1 MVDGMYRV
9 VMGKIERL
17 YSCELDQYIHLP
29 NVVAWTQRAYCNT
42 RSFHGKKGYY
52 KRKIYQV
59 KNAASNMSKSRYIIT
74 TMMMKMI
81 QTNEGYSHHLTFKT
95 RYWKRYGETRKNK
108 REGWQYTFFF
118 HKTPPNRVAT
128 APVTIPTTIR
138 CQETVDT
145 AGHAALIFD
154 PVRFDCEE
162 LPQSWMF
169 LK

>member
-1 MVDGMYRV
+1 MEENERQEKTK
-9 VMGKIERL
+9 GKDDNIL
-17 YSCELDQYIHLP
+17 
-29 NVVAWTQRAYCNT
+29 
-42 RSFHGKKGYY
+42 
-52 KRKIYQV
+52 
-59 KNAASNMSKSRYIIT
+59 
-74 TMMMKMI
+74 
-81 QTNEGYSHHLTFKT
+81 
-95 RYWKRYGETRKNK
+95 
-108 REGWQYTFFF
+108 FFF

-138 CQETVDT
+138 SQETVDT